1 MSRTAAAALT
11 LAAVAV
17 WAAASVAQTPSYT
30 LVLRGGWIADGT
42 GNPTYRGDLAVAGD
56 SIAAIAPSIDPRGA
70 DVVDVSGLVVSPG
83 FIDLHTHARRGI
95 FDVPTA
101 DNYVRQGVTT
111 VIEGPDGG
119 SPVPLAP
126 FLAKVEAAK
135 PAVNFGTF
143 IGQGSVRQDVIGD
156 VDRKA
161 TPGELE
167 RMKAL
172 VRQGMADGAF
182 GLSSGLIYVP
192 GNFTPHEEVVELAR
206 VAGARGGMYV
216 SHMRDEASRV
226 ADSVRDTID
235 VGEQARMPTQVTHH
249 KIVGTKNRGSSTAT
263 LGLIEAAR
271 ARGVDATIDQYPY
284 TASSSGLTILLPAWS
299 LDGGQKATVKR
310 LADPATRAKVR
321 AAVVENIQYDRG
333 GGDPKNVVIASCQWD
348 PSLAG
353 KSLADIT
360 RARGLEVTLEHAA
373 ETLLTLV
380 EKGGAQAV
388 YHAMAEEDLERIL
401 SHPATMVASDGE
413 IPIFGKAAPHP
424 RSYGTFARV
433 LGRYVRERGL
443 LTLEQAVRKMSSFP
457 AQRLGLL
464 DRGVLRP
471 GLKADLAVFDR
482 ARVADKATFEQPHQY
497 AEGFRLVVVNGQVVF
512 RDGKMTGARPG
523 RILRGPAGRPEK

>member
-1 MSRTAAAALT
+1 
-11 LAAVAV
+11 
-17 WAAASVAQTPSYT
+17 
-30 LVLRGGWIADGT
+30 
-42 GNPTYRGDLAVAGD
+42 
-56 SIAAIAPSIDPRGA
+56 
-70 DVVDVSGLVVSPG
+70 
-83 FIDLHTHARRGI
+83 
-95 FDVPTA
+95 
-101 DNYVRQGVTT
+101 
-111 VIEGPDGG
+111 
-119 SPVPLAP
+119 
-126 FLAKVEAAK
+126 
-135 PAVNFGTF
+135 
-143 IGQGSVRQDVIGD
+143 
-156 VDRKA
+156 
-161 TPGELE
+161 
-167 RMKAL
+167 
-172 VRQGMADGAF
+172 MADGAF
-182 GLSSGLIYVP
+182 GLSSGLVYVP

-206 VAGARGGMYV
+206 VAGARGGLYV

-310 LADPATRAKVR
+310 LANPATRAKVR

-512 RDGKMTGARPG
+512 RDGAMTGARPG